1 MFQQASENQLIP
13 VDNWAMFAESG
24 GIKGKIDWVPIEAI
38 VNAIERLRQYR
49 QDKTMQIYEV
59 LGISDVMR
67 GSSKAS
73 ETATAQQIKAQFGST
88 RVQLMQFYIAEWLT
102 QALRIKAEII
112 AKHFQPDTI
121 ATRSNIL
128 RTPDAP
134 YAQSAISLIK
144 DEELSEYRISVEAD
158 SMAAMDWAAERD
170 AAVQFMQGLGAFIS
184 QVAPVAQQTPGAGP
198 FLLRLMQWA
207 VAKFRV
213 STEIEG
219 VLDQAIT
226 AMNQQLQNPPQPQP
240 DPQIMLEAEKIKSN
254 ERIAMLEAQSDEKVA
269 ALQVQSDEKLAA
281 LKASVELQKVEMQQR
296 FDSIEEN
303 YKHIS
308 NLLMSLP
315 GTSQVMELESI
326 KEMVAQ
332 NKAESDAQMMA
343 VMGAVNR
350 KRKRVP
356 IRDPQSGDIVEVR
369 EIDDDEASS
378 AAPVQIGPPGRF
390 SPPTMN

>member
-1 MFQQASENQLIP
+1 
-13 VDNWAMFAESG
+13 
-24 GIKGKIDWVPIEAI
+24 
-38 VNAIERLRQYR
+38 
-49 QDKTMQIYEV
+49 
-59 LGISDVMR
+59 
-67 GSSKAS
+67 
-73 ETATAQQIKAQFGST
+73 
-88 RVQLMQFYIAEWLT
+88 
-102 QALRIKAEII
+102 
-112 AKHFQPDTI
+112 
-121 ATRSNIL
+121 
-128 RTPDAP
+128 
-134 YAQSAISLIK
+134 
-144 DEELSEYRISVEAD
+144 
-158 SMAAMDWAAERD
+158 
-170 AAVQFMQGLGAFIS
+170 
-184 QVAPVAQQTPGAGP
+184 
-198 FLLRLMQWA
+198 
-207 VAKFRV
+207 
-213 STEIEG
+213 
-219 VLDQAIT
+219 
-226 AMNQQLQNPPQPQP
+226 MNQQLQNPPQPQP